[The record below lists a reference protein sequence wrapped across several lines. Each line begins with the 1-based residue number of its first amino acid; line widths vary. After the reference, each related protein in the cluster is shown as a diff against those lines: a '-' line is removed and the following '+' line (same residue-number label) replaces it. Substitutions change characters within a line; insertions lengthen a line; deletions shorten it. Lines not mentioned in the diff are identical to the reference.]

1 MSDGITRCV
10 RGQTSPGNELFQLP
24 CRWQPSVHHKLRCR
38 RTVQTLRQF
47 SDGQIPVDLAARTD
61 TARAD
66 TTERRMQQTLR
77 KVQSDQRNLSLK

>member
-1 MSDGITRCV
+1 M
-10 RGQTSPGNELFQLP
+10 
-24 CRWQPSVHHKLRCR
+24 LRCR